1 MSRQCEVPRT
11 LQQCK
16 RVGGVVCIVNI
27 IVKIDIFEAICQK
40 TFKLRSVDFV
50 HLLAFLWEACCFVMI
65 RNSLDMER
73 TRDGGEEGVVP
84 IISKEPGT

>member
-1 MSRQCEVPRT
+1 MRSPADTSTMQTCWR
-11 LQQCK
+11 
-16 RVGGVVCIVNI
+16 VVCIVNI

-50 HLLAFLWEACCFVMI
+50 HFLAFLWEACCFVMI

-73 TRDGGEEGVVP
+73 ARDGGEEGVVF